1 MNRICEVFLW
11 ICRKNYFTSLILHI
25 EKCLVLFNPH
35 IPKFK
40 PETQQLALKWAA
52 VLCEQRFWL
61 KDKHQC
67 GPVSTGWSEMR
78 PQLQKNPA
86 GASEQLGTLR
96 LQHPTRWNTFLL
108 QPGGGAPSC
117 LSKGGSRRWVRGWRR
132 GRRGRRR
139 GPPPFISSLQR
150 FHHGGI
156 VKRERAGRR

>member
-11 ICRKNYFTSLILHI
+11 ICRKNYFNSLILHI

-52 VLCEQRFWL
+52 VLTERQTSVWARVNRRVWNEA
-61 KDKHQC
+61 
-67 GPVSTGWSEMR
+67 SASE
-78 PQLQKNPA
+78 NPA

-139 GPPPFISSLQR
+139 GPPLFISSLQR